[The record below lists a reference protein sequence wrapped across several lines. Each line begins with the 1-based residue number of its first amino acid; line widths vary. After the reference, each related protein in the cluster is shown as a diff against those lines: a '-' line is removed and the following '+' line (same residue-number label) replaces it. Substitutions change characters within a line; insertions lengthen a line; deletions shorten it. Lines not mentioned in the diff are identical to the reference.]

1 MMLYDIKN
9 LRKSRSTGSEFRLEI
24 RNLRI
29 RHGERMA
36 ITGPSGCGKST
47 VLDMLGL
54 ALRPDSAEI
63 FNFCPPGDGSV
74 PIRVMEVWGEDDQ
87 DRLAALRLGYMG
99 YVLQSGELLPFINVG
114 ENMGLTARLAG
125 RDEEELAADVRE
137 LAAMLGVG
145 HLLTASPGRL
155 SFGERQRAAIVRA
168 LASRPDIILADE
180 PTASL
185 DPYHAGQVMQA
196 FLEAVEKYGATL
208 ALVTHN
214 LAWAR
219 EAGARE
225 VRFEMLHDGKGTIS
239 VLDDTF
245 PTKH

>member
-9 LRKSRSTGSEFRLEI
+9 LRKSRSRGAEFQLEI

-63 FNFCPPGDGSV
+63 FNFCPRSQRSG
-74 PIRVMEVWGEDDQ
+74 PIRVMEIWAKEDQ
-87 DRLAALRLGYMG
+87 DKLASLRLGYMG
-99 YVLQSGELLPFINVG
+99 YVLQSGELLPFVNVG

-125 RDEEELAADVRE
+125 RGAAEVADDVRE
-137 LAAMLGVG
+137 LAAMLGVEY
-145 HLLTASPGRL
+145 LLDAFPGRL
-155 SFGERQRAAIVRA
+155 SFGERQRASIVRA
-168 LASRPDIILADE
+168 LASRPDVILADE

-185 DPYHAGQVMQA
+185 DPYHAEKVMRA
-196 FLEAVEKYGATL
+196 FLAAVENFGATL
-208 ALVTHN
+208 VLVTHN

-219 EAGARE
+219 EADARE
-225 VRFEMLHDGKGTIS
+225 VRFQILHDGDGMIS
-239 VLDDTF
+239 VLDDALAMEN
-245 PTKH
+245 